1 MTATRTTYIR
11 LIAAVLL
18 VWALAACSHD
28 NMEYGVDFSQLPTN
42 GLSFV
47 PYHEQDYDL
56 SSSPLAAPPSRRDAS
71 SIDGVALLRG
81 MTEGLTAGTVHQVS
95 GTYRSVDSHGK
106 PMTLSGAVYY
116 PQNRALKG
124 IIVSSHYTVGADF
137 EVPSNTCFM
146 DAWLA
151 TKGYALVMP
160 DYMGY
165 GASADSVHPYMQ
177 ADLTAHHILDMAL
190 AVRTFFAARNITIL
204 DPDIILTGYSQGAHA
219 SVHAMRMLEDPQQ
232 YPEYANTK
240 LHVSRC
246 CVGGG
251 PYFISSFF
259 QRCVHNNY
267 IGIPCSV
274 PLLLLGMNVGRTGD
288 DVFDPAF
295 FFAPRTLEN
304 YHDWILSK
312 RYSVD
317 QLNNL
322 IGTSRLD
329 QILTNGACDLGNSE
343 TARFYYTLLKHDIPY
358 DFVPKAPMLIFH
370 STGDDVVPIYN
381 AYRLQQQL
389 EANKAADVTYDFGD
403 YGVHGMA
410 YARFLLKLY
419 QQYLP

>member
-1 MTATRTTYIR
+1 MTARQATHTR
-11 LIAAVLL
+11 LLLAALLAMVLL
-18 VWALAACSHD
+18 SCKHD

-42 GLSFV
+42 GRSFV
-47 PYHEQDYDL
+47 PYHEQDCDL
-56 SSSPLAAPPSRRDAS
+56 DSAPLAALPGRRNAS

-81 MTEGLTAGTVHQVS
+81 MTEGLTASSVHQVS
-95 GTYRSVDSHGK
+95 GTYQSVDSWGR
-106 PMTLSGAVYY
+106 PLTLSGAVYY
-116 PQNRALKG
+116 PQNRPLKG

-151 TKGYALVMP
+151 TKDYAIVMP

-204 DPDIILTGYSQGAHA
+204 NPDIILIGYSQGAHA
-219 SVHAMRMLEDPQQ
+219 SVHAMRMLENPQM
-232 YPEYANTK
+232 YPEYADSK
-240 LHVSRC
+240 LHISRC

-251 PYFISSFF
+251 PYYISSFF
-259 QRCVHNNY
+259 QRCVNNNY

-274 PLLLLGMNVGRTGD
+274 PLLVLGMNVGQTGD

-295 FFAPRTLEN
+295 YFSPRTLEN
-304 YHDWILSK
+304 YRDWIVSK
-312 RYSVD
+312 RYTVD
-317 QLNNL
+317 QLNNI
-322 IGTSRLD
+322 IGTGRLD
-329 QILTNGACDLGNSE
+329 KILTDEACDLSHPE
-343 TARFYYTLLKHDIPY
+343 TARFYNTLLRHDVPR
-358 DFVPKAPMLIFH
+358 DFVPKAPLLIFH

-381 AYRLQQQL
+381 ARRLQQQL
-389 EANKAADVTYDFGD
+389 AENKAADVTCDFGD

-419 QQYLP
+419 NELP

>member
-1 MTATRTTYIR
+1 MTATRTTYTR
-11 LIAAVLL
+11 LLPALILALVLFS
-18 VWALAACSHD
+18 CKHD

-47 PYHEQDYDL
+47 PYHEQDCDL
-56 SSSPLAAPPSRRDAS
+56 NSTPLASLPSRRDAS

-81 MTEGLTAGTVHQVS
+81 MTEGLTASSVHQVS
-95 GTYRSVDSHGK
+95 GTYRSTDSYGN
-106 PMTLSGAVYY
+106 PVTLSGAVYY
-116 PQNRALKG
+116 PQDRTLKG

-190 AVRTFFAARNITIL
+190 AVRTFFAARNISIL
-204 DPDIILTGYSQGAHA
+204 NPDIILVGYSQGAHA

-232 YPEYANTK
+232 YPEYADSR
-240 LHVSRC
+240 LHISKC

-251 PYFISSFF
+251 PYYVSSFF
-259 QRCVHNNY
+259 LRCVNNNY

-274 PLLLLGMNVGRTGD
+274 PMLLLGMNVGQTGD
-288 DVFDPAF
+288 DMFDPAF
-295 FFAPRTLEN
+295 YFAPRLLEN
-304 YHDWILSK
+304 CHDWILSK
-312 RYSVD
+312 RYTVD
-317 QLNNL
+317 QLNNI
-322 IGTSRLD
+322 IGTGRLD
-329 QILTNGACDLGNSE
+329 RILTNDACNLSHPE
-343 TARFYYTLLKHDIPY
+343 TARFYRTLLTHDVPAG
-358 DFVPKAPMLIFH
+358 FVPKAPMLIFH
-370 STGDDVVPIYN
+370 STGDDVVPVSN
-381 AYRLQQQL
+381 AFRLQQQL
-389 EANKAADVTYDFGD
+389 ETNRAADVTCDIGD
-403 YGVHGMA
+403 YGVHGIA

-419 QQYLP
+419 QQLP